1 MLEKLKQTVYLCNQ
15 LCKEHLKEA
24 LLEIPMGWNINL
36 AQKEEELNR
45 YLLNDQWFE
54 DCWQTF
60 LEFLQYFTN
69 N

>member
-1 MLEKLKQTVYLCNQ
+1 
-15 LCKEHLKEA
+15 
-24 LLEIPMGWNINL
+24 MGWNINL